1 MQSKNPQNKITTNV
15 YLILSQKLCVPSTQQ
30 YVVSY
35 LGNAQRRRALCRDHC
50 IACPRVRVWG
60 YCNCECGCH
69 PRTTHCTATTT
80 TSYRQLCIRGTAKI
94 LSQHN
99 QWARI
104 DTIEWSHIDKLQS
117 DTNANHDTPMTTD
130 NRQFI
135 STGLTPVCKARIR
148 KTK

>member
-1 MQSKNPQNKITTNV
+1 M
-15 YLILSQKLCVPSTQQ
+15 CVPSTQQ

-104 DTIEWSHIDKLQS
+104 DTIEWSHIDKLQL
-117 DTNANHDTPMTTD
+117 DTHANHDTPMTTD
-130 NRQFI
+130 NSYQPDSLQFARQESSKQNKNKCLLDTF
-135 STGLTPVCKARIR
+135 TKFVCL
-148 KTK
+148 